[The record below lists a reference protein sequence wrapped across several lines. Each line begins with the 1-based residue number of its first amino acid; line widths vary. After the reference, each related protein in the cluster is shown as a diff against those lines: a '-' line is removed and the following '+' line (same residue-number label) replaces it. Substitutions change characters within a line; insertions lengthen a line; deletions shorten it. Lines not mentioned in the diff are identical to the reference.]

1 MAACVAGQWPSQLF
15 DCKRCLGYA
24 WLVAML
30 GTATAVLLPHYA
42 PDEDRNLLKQ
52 IKICVATKE
61 GGMEQ
66 AQKTK
71 LADR

>member
-1 MAACVAGQWPSQLF
+1 
-15 DCKRCLGYA
+15 
-24 WLVAML
+24 ML